1 MRLAN
6 KIALITGAGSGMGK
20 TASVVFAKAGAKVAV
35 IDVNGDAA
43 VETARQLKA
52 GGSVTCAIKVD
63 GVTIVSASASGSTSV
78 ASCAMGQD
86 LNGSWQQTS
95 LNG

>member
-1 MRLAN
+1 
-6 KIALITGAGSGMGK
+6 
-20 TASVVFAKAGAKVAV
+20 
-35 IDVNGDAA
+35 
-43 VETARQLKA
+43 
-52 GGSVTCAIKVD
+52 VTCAIKVD

-86 LNGSWQQTS
+86 LNGSWQPTS